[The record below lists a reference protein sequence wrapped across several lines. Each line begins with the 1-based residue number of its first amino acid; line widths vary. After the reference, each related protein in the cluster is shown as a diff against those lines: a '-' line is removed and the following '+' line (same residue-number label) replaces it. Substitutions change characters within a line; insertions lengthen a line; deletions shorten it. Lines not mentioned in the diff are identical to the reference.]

1 MYNIIDLNY
10 GKHYTI
16 YLYMILIYYIILY
29 YIILYYIILYCI
41 VLYIYII
48 QTVYLKYYDILTY
61 PNKLQAVGIRSQ
73 NLPMVFGPA
82 GKLSC
87 AKPDVRPIS
96 ICIF

>member
-29 YIILYYIILYCI
+29 YIILYII
-41 VLYIYII
+41 VLYYIYIYII